1 MQAMILAAGLG
12 TRMRP
17 LTDHTPKPLLKV
29 AGKPLLEHQIER
41 LIDAGAD
48 TIVINI
54 SYLAEQIQE
63 FIASRL
69 WPVAIRLS
77 FEDQPLETAGGI
89 QKALEQGDLD
99 WDSPLLLAN
108 GDVWCDYD
116 LAKLP
121 PLNEDT
127 LGHLILAS
135 NPEHNP
141 GGDFLLA
148 ADGNVHRKPDN
159 AESTD
164 HSLSALTFSGIS
176 LLDPKLIPT
185 SQISPPPLALGPLL
199 KNAAEKGQITGEHFD
214 GYWLDVGTPER
225 LKQLEEK
232 ILKDQI

>member
-99 WDSPLLLAN
+99 WDSPLLLVN

-121 PLNEDT
+121 QLNNDT

-148 ADGNVHRKPDN
+148 ADGNVQRKPDN
-159 AESTD
+159 TESTD
-164 HSLSALTFSGIS
+164 TSLSALTFSGIS

-185 SQISPPPLALGPLL
+185 SQTSPPPLALGPLL

-214 GYWLDVGTPER
+214 GYWLDVGTPKR

>member
-29 AGKPLLEHQIER
+29 AGKPLLEHQINR

-48 TIVINI
+48 SILINI
-54 SYLAEQIQE
+54 SYLAEQIEE

-99 WDSPLLLAN
+99 WDSPLLLVN
-108 GDVWCDYD
+108 GDIWCDYD
-116 LAKLP
+116 LANLP
-121 PLNEDT
+121 PLNGDT

-141 GGDFLLA
+141 AGDFLLA
-148 ADGNVHRKPDN
+148 ADGNVQRKPDN

-185 SQISPPPLALGPLL
+185 SQISPLL
-199 KNAAEKGQITGEHFD
+199 LLLVR
-214 GYWLDVGTPER
+214 Y
-225 LKQLEEK
+225 
-232 ILKDQI
+232 